1 MSQTPEDQEFFLQP
15 ILSTY
20 VRSGRVGEAI
30 ALADTEQALNHLA
43 LLISTDKLY
52 EEALATYNLEKA
64 LKIAGKL
71 RFIFKPLVNIFFP
84 SYNMQFIFITLKFS
98 LACKHANQEMINLK

>member
-1 MSQTPEDQEFFLQP
+1 MSQTPDDQEFFLQP

-30 ALADTEQALNHLA
+30 ALAGTEQALNHLA

-71 RFIFKPLVNIFFP
+71 RFFLNYVVTFSFQVKICNFYLLGYFQI
-84 SYNMQFIFITLKFS
+84 QFGILT
-98 LACKHANQEMINLK
+98 C

>member
-1 MSQTPEDQEFFLQP
+1 MNRVCTALRAAMSQTPEDQEFFLQP

-71 RFIFKPLVNIFFP
+71 CFIFKLRGKIFFP
-84 SYNMQFIFITLKFS
+84 K
-98 LACKHANQEMINLK
+98 